1 MKAILLMFDSLNL
14 SMLQPYGCNWTKTPN
29 FQRLAER
36 SVKFTQ
42 NFAGSL
48 PCMPA
53 RRELHTGR
61 YNFLHRSWGPL
72 EPFDDSMP
80 ELLKNNG
87 IYSHLISDHLHYWE
101 DGGATYHTRY
111 NSWEIIRG
119 QEGDKWKVSPELI
132 HSKLEVQN
140 KDAQYFHATR
150 ELHQHDQVNRTYLN
164 SEEKMPMAVTF
175 EKGLEF
181 IDKNNSANQWLLQIE
196 CFDPHEPFYTQQAY
210 KDLYAHEYTGNELDW
225 PPYHHVTEDRQTQNH
240 YKMEYAALLTMCD
253 QYLGKL
259 LDKMDQLN
267 MWEDTML
274 IVNTDHG
281 YLLGEHGWWSKVVM
295 PCYDEIAR
303 TPLFIYDPR
312 LGGQGESRDKLVQMI
327 DIPATILEFFGVDI
341 PANMQGRPLRAVI
354 EENKAIRDY
363 AMFGI
368 HGAHVNIYDGEYVYM
383 KAPVKEENQPLYEYT
398 LIPLHMRNMFSP
410 NELSKLELHEPFS
423 FTKGCK
429 LMKIPKKGLCNDSV
443 FSSLLMEETSDG
455 TARNI
460 DNNSLVNAA
469 NFGDKLF
476 NLRLDPK
483 QETELR
489 DIEIETKMAN
499 LLVRAMKENDSPVE
513 QFERI
518 GLPHDRSVTVED
530 IESLYKI
537 AKQNQEPL
545 ILQDYQWTRSAM
557 NTYRALVKF
566 IPEDKRAEAAG
577 IIGQS
582 LKSEAVDKNIT
593 SELIVSQVKQI
604 IPEKYCD
611 MVIYFIEL
619 SGRVF

>member
-14 SMLQPYGCNWTKTPN
+14 SMLQPYGCEWTKTPN
-29 FQRLAER
+29 FQRLAEH

-80 ELLKNNG
+80 QILKDTG
-87 IYSHLISDHLHYWE
+87 VYSHLISDHMHYWE
-101 DGGATYHTRY
+101 DGGATYHSRY

-119 QEGDKWKVSPELI
+119 QEGDKWKASPELI
-132 HSKLEVQN
+132 QSTIKVQN
-140 KDAQYFHATR
+140 KDAQYFMSTK
-150 ELHQHDQVNRTYLN
+150 ELHQHDQVNRSYLD

-181 IDKNNSANQWLLQIE
+181 IDKNNIADRWFLQIE

-210 KDLYAHEYTGNELDW
+210 KDLYPHEYKGTESDW
-225 PPYHHVTEDRQTQNH
+225 PPYHHVTEDDQTQNH

-253 QYLGKL
+253 DYLGKL
-259 LDKMDQLN
+259 LDKMDELN

-295 PCYDEIAR
+295 PCYDEITR
-303 TPLFIYDPR
+303 TPLFVYDPR
-312 LGGQGESRDKLVQMI
+312 LGCQGESRDELVQLI
-327 DIPATILEFFGVDI
+327 DIPATILEFFGIAI
-341 PANMQGRPLRAVI
+341 PKNMQGKPLRTVI
-354 EENKAIRDY
+354 ADHKKIRDY
-363 AMFGI
+363 ALFGI
-368 HGAHVNIYDGEYVYM
+368 HGAHVNIFDGEHVYM
-383 KAPVKEENQPLYEYT
+383 KAPVSEENKPLYEYT
-398 LIPLHMRNMFSP
+398 LLPLHMRNMFSP
-410 NELSKLELHEPFS
+410 KELSNLELQEPFN

-429 LMKIPKKGLCNDSV
+429 LMKIPKGGACNDSM
-443 FSSLLMEETSDG
+443 FSSLLMENSEDS
-455 TARNI
+455 AAKSI

-476 NLRLDPK
+476 NLRTDPR
-483 QETELR
+483 QEHELR
-489 DIEIETKMAN
+489 DVEIETKMAN
-499 LLVRAMKENDSPVE
+499 LLVLAMKENESPAE
-513 QFERI
+513 QFDRI
-518 GLPHDRSVTVED
+518 GLPGDREVIKED
-530 IESLYKI
+530 IEILHRISQ
-537 AKQNQEPL
+537 QNQEPL
-545 ILQDYQWTRSAM
+545 ILRDYKWTHSGI
-557 NTYRALVKF
+557 NTYRALLKF
-566 IPEDKRAEAAG
+566 ISEENKAEATD
-577 IIGQS
+577 IISQS
-582 LKSEAVDKNIT
+582 LKRMSDDKNIT
-593 SELIVSQVKQI
+593 SKLIVQQVPLV
-604 IPEKYCD
+604 IPEKYID
-611 MVIYFIEL
+611 MVTYFIEL